1 MDALAQQVTVQDRTP
16 ADDTRTRTERV
27 CIALVRAEVDAA
39 FSLLRLAE
47 AEACGGIDRH
57 AADLIA
63 KAMSTHKT
71 ALHYLGTV
79 PPELEEQRREL
90 SADVRKLFEAIRA
103 AERHRR
109 SNG

>member
-1 MDALAQQVTVQDRTP
+1 MDVLAQQETVQDRTP

-27 CIALVRAEVDAA
+27 CIALVRAELDAA
-39 FSLLRLAE
+39 FSLLRLAD
-47 AEACGGIDRH
+47 AETCGGIDSH

-79 PPELEEQRREL
+79 PLELEEQRREL
-90 SADVRKLFEAIRA
+90 SAEVRRLFEAIRT

-109 SNG
+109 AAG